1 MDKRTRII
9 REWRES
15 TQEAI
20 VALIDWRDRL
30 AEWEEV
36 ISGRDIEAS
45 CTPFDYAFNELH
57 RAGLGEWADANPA
70 GGGLDVL
77 AAAVKGEELP
87 EPERDLVKAI
97 FGG

>member
-1 MDKRTRII
+1 MDKRKCII

-15 TQEAI
+15 TEDAI
-20 VALIDWRDRL
+20 KALKAWRDEL
-30 AEWEEV
+30 AAWEQHGGEHWP
-36 ISGRDIEAS
+36 GDFQAA
-45 CTPFDYAFNELH
+45 FDAAYS
-57 RAGLGEWADANPA
+57 AGLGEWADANPA
-70 GGGLDVL
+70 GGGLDTL